1 MTDTITTSYPKIEEI
16 VGMLPRDAQAALIE
30 ATDGIT
36 DAETARR
43 INATREQVTALRRYL
58 GIYKNSISKIT
69 NVTDKWFYLWNDVS
83 MDDLRVSLAGSR
95 TWYNGKQGKRHSKSN
110 TTTKTKSPKH
120 KKPLPL
126 PASAVMKQQET
137 QQAPQQQQT
146 ENSLWMVLH
155 GKYVGKQLASLL
167 ERLIDVFEEKE
178 TYEVD
183 IVIETAGT
191 VLKR

>member
-16 VGMLPRDAQAALIE
+16 VGMLPRDAQASLIE

-43 INATREQVTALRRYL
+43 INATREQVTALRMYL
-58 GIYKNSISKIT
+58 GIYKNSIGKIT

-83 MDDLRVSLAGSR
+83 MDDLRVTLAKSR
-95 TWYNGKQGKRHSKSN
+95 TWYNGRQRKGHSKSS
-110 TTTKTKSPKH
+110 TKTKSPKH

-137 QQAPQQQQT
+137 QQAPRQQQT

-183 IVIETAGT
+183 IVIETAGA